1 MAIGHKQ
8 ETQEIKGDMT
18 PMIDVV
24 FQLLIF
30 FMLSIK
36 FKILEGKLSAFLPKD
51 VGVNTSPAVP
61 KDKVEIQ
68 LRVIKDGTKM
78 DPEDP
83 TKEWSKTG
91 PFKYG
96 PDREIKYTVG
106 PKSSSDLKKVVPWLK
121 DAYNLDK
128 EAPVS
133 IDPYPG
139 TVYEDVVAVVDE
151 VIGIGFLDVSFV
163 GDRSATSKKN

>member
-8 ETQEIKGDMT
+8 KNEEIKGDMT

-61 KDKVEIQ
+61 KEKVEIK
-68 LRVIKDGTKM
+68 LLVLKEGKKM
-78 DPEDP
+78 DPDDP
-83 TKEWSKTG
+83 TKPWSTTG
-91 PFKYG
+91 PWKFG

-106 PKSSSDLKKVVPWLK
+106 PKSSTKLKEIVPRLK
-121 DAYNLDK
+121 ELYALDK
-128 EAPVS
+128 ESPVS

-163 GDRSATSKKN
+163 GDRSATAKKN